1 MKHLKAKDSYM
12 FDHSKKYDVK
22 TMSID
27 EIVPAS
33 IYDEIPDRDELEKSI
48 TDGEMDFP
56 LMLWPMTQD
65 YWKKVHLNFYKRG
78 NPTLP
83 ETAPEKDGQ
92 VLVVWKGRQRYQLA
106 KEMGYTHIDCVI
118 EKEQHKIVAMVQ
130 KERDQNV

>member
-1 MKHLKAKDSYM
+1 M

-33 IYDEIPDRDELEKSI
+33 SYDEIPDRDELEKRI

-65 YWKKVHLNFYKRG
+65 YWKNVHLKFYRRSS
-78 NPTLP
+78 PTLP
-83 ETAPEKDGQ
+83 EKAPEKDGQ

-106 KEMGYTHIDCVI
+106 KELGYTHIDCVM
-118 EKEQHKIVAMVQ
+118 EPELSKIVDKAKQQ
-130 KERDQNV
+130 K

>member
-65 YWKKVHLNFYKRG
+65 YWKNVHLKFYRRSS
-78 NPTLP
+78 PTLP
-83 ETAPEKDGQ
+83 EKAPEKDGQ

-106 KEMGYTHIDCVI
+106 KELGYTHIDCVM
-118 EKEQHKIVAMVQ
+118 EPELSKIVDKAKQQ
-130 KERDQNV
+130 K

>member
-1 MKHLKAKDSYM
+1 M

-65 YWKKVHLNFYKRG
+65 YWKNVHLKFYRRSS
-78 NPTLP
+78 PTLP
-83 ETAPEKDGQ
+83 EKAPEKDGQ

-106 KEMGYTHIDCVI
+106 KELGYTHIDCVM
-118 EKEQHKIVAMVQ
+118 EPELSKIVDKAKQQ
-130 KERDQNV
+130 K